1 MEELDRTKEQ
11 KKKEWLN
18 KIVNEQQASKKEQ
31 SKDIKPED
39 QEFEERDS
47 QKSEVDLE
55 EILLDEKKTT
65 EIFNEIVKKD
75 IKENIEQ

>member
-39 QEFEERDS
+39 QEVEERDS